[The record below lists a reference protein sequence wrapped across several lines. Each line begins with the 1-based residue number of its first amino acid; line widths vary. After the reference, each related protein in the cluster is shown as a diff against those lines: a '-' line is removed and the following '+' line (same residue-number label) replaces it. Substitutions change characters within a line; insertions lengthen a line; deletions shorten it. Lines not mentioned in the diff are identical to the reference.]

1 MSEGRDFVEHPL
13 IKENTIQKREYQENI
28 LSTSLEKN
36 TLCVLPTGLGKTP
49 IAAMLSAHRL
59 QTYPESRILVMAP
72 TRPLTVQHHKTFREF
87 MNLSEENLQHVTG
100 MIKPE
105 KRREIYKERKIIFAT
120 PQTIKNDLGKGRL
133 SLKDFSLIVIDETH
147 HAVGGYAYPYVV
159 ERYIEEAENQRI
171 LGLTASP
178 GGDAAKIADICRNA
192 GIETVEIRTESDQDV
207 APYIKEKNID
217 FVYVELPES
226 FTKIRSLIQTVFDAR
241 VNTLIKMGLLRRRKP
256 SKKELLSLQSRL
268 STGIKQ
274 GYRKAF
280 MGMFCVVQAIKLEH
294 AITVLETQGISM
306 LESYWKKL
314 RSGTSKSDQSIA
326 KNKSISSAMWLTQS
340 LAETGASHPK
350 ISRLCSIVH
359 SQLKENSDSRIII
372 FANYRDTVRDI
383 VKALSGIENTKPVEF
398 VGQREGLTQKEQSR
412 IVREFAHGG
421 YNTLV
426 ATSVAEEGIDIKQ
439 ADIAIFYEPVPSGIR
454 SIQRRGRVGRHSLGR
469 VFVLIT
475 RETRDEAYYWTSQS
489 KEKRMKKTLY
499 GMKKGF

>member
-13 IKENTIQKREYQENI
+13 IREKTIQKREYQENI

-49 IAAMLSAHRL
+49 IAAMLAAHRL
-59 QTYPESRILVMAP
+59 QKYPESRVLVMAP
-72 TRPLTVQHHKTFREF
+72 TRPLTVQHHKTFKEF
-87 MNLSEENLQHVTG
+87 MNLSGEDLQHVTG
-100 MIKPE
+100 LIKPE
-105 KRREIYKERKIIFAT
+105 KRESLYKERKIIFAT
-120 PQTIKNDLGKGRL
+120 PQTVKNDLGKGRL
-133 SLKDFSLIVIDETH
+133 TLKDFSLIVIDETH

-159 ERYIEEAENQRI
+159 EKYIEEAENQRI

-192 GIETVEIRTESDQDV
+192 GIETVEIRTESDRDV
-207 APYIKEKNID
+207 VPYIKEKNID
-217 FVYVELPES
+217 FVYAELPES
-226 FTKIRSLIQTVFDAR
+226 FIKIRTLIQTVFDAR
-241 VNTLIKMGLLRRRKP
+241 VGTLFKMGLVRRRTP
-256 SKKELLSLQSRL
+256 SKKELLSLQRRL
-268 STGIKQ
+268 SAGIKQ

-280 MGMFCVVQAIKLEH
+280 MGMFCTVQAIKLEH

-314 RSGTSKSDQSIA
+314 RSGTTKSDQSIA
-326 KNKSISSAMWLTQS
+326 KNKAISNAMWLTQS

-359 SQLKENSDSRIII
+359 NQLKENPDSRIIV

-412 IVREFAHGG
+412 IVREFSHGG

-426 ATSVAEEGIDIKQ
+426 ATSVAEEGIEIRQ

-475 RETRDEAYYWTSQS
+475 RGTRDEAYYWTSQS
-489 KEKRMKKTLY
+489 KEKQMKKTLY
-499 GMKKGF
+499 GMQKGL